1 MDVSNDLCI
10 SEKNCTLA
18 QCSVLEETKRELWGK
33 SYPERG
39 QVSFDNKMKQK
50 LIQEKTLNIK
60 IEYIK
65 QSIYVKYIQYNECI
79 IYYLLKYY

>member
-1 MDVSNDLCI
+1 M
-10 SEKNCTLA
+10 
-18 QCSVLEETKRELWGK
+18 GK

-39 QVSFDNKMKQK
+39 QVSFYNKMKQK

-65 QSIYVKYIQYNECI
+65 QSIYVKYLQYNECI
-79 IYYLLKYY
+79 IYYLLKYYLKIFKINYLKLYL